1 MKPLNMNDQKNST
14 FRKSILALA
23 LILPALYFGYIITL
37 STQNSSFVP
46 QYNFLY
52 VTDKNESG
60 CFGNNYKID
69 PISGASTPIPTKII
83 KFIDNKVTLNET
95 IEYSYDNNSKYC
107 NDDFYY
113 YDVTSNSARIIKP
126 ESLGNYELINDNFLG
141 YDSKKDPDNFI
152 FKDGT
157 YTNNISPIF
166 YEGDNYSNPT
176 YSLTKQFSNKIL
188 NIQGGRIRLLGF
200 IKK

>member
-1 MKPLNMNDQKNST
+1 MNDQKNST
-14 FRKSILALA
+14 FRKLFLGLAFV
-23 LILPALYFGYIITL
+23 LPAIYFGYIIAY
-37 STQNSSFVP
+37 SSQNSSFVP

-52 VTDKNESG
+52 VTDKNDAN
-60 CFGNNYKID
+60 CFNVQYNID
-69 PISGASTPIPTKII
+69 PITKAQIVTPVKRIAFK
-83 KFIDNKVTLNET
+83 DNHVVLNE
-95 IEYSYDNNSKYC
+95 SVDNNFDNDTKYC

-113 YDVTSNSARIIKP
+113 YDVTTNSARIIKP
-126 ESLGNYELINDNFLG
+126 ESLSNYELINSSFLG
-141 YDSKKDPDNFI
+141 YQNKIDPDNFT